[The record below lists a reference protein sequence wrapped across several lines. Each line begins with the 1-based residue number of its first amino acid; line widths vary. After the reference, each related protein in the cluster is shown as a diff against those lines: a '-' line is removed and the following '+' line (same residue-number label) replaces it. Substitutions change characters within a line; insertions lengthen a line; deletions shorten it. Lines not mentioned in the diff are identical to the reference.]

1 MNILFVTSYPLEYN
15 SSANI
20 RNWGLIEGLL
30 ANGHKISTLSPYPTD
45 RELFNGKL
53 LSDYFEKRYWVG
65 SMTQNQGDPR
75 DVLPPNKTKA
85 RIKSIAFKL
94 FNYLSVYDRRS
105 LLVSKINV
113 TIIDK
118 KFDVVISSSDPKS
131 SHLFAHKIIRK
142 SPSITK
148 TWIQYWGDPFSND
161 ISFKRLFGNYF
172 VEKEE
177 KKLIRLADKVIYVSP
192 FTANAIK
199 GKYPQYKNK
208 IHFLPIPYC
217 SSNSVDNNGSY
228 ELGLIG
234 YFGDYNSTNRNIMP
248 LYKSIRDLGYK
259 ANIIGNSDITL
270 EPTEL
275 INISNR
281 IPSDQLAGVIKKTHV
296 FVCVCNLHGTQ
307 IPGKVYHYVNSG
319 KPIVIVLD
327 GENKAGLIN
336 YFESFNRF
344 YICDNTVDSISS
356 CLKRVV
362 NDNKSFGIPDT
373 LNPVKIAEAFI
384 NI

>member
-45 RELFNGKL
+45 RELFNGNL

-65 SMTQNQGDPR
+65 SITDKQDDSH
-75 DVLPPNKTKA
+75 DVLPPNKIKA
-85 RIKSIAFKL
+85 RIKSLAFKL

-113 TIIDK
+113 TAIDK

-131 SHLFAHKIIRK
+131 AHLFALKIIRK
-142 SPSITK
+142 VPSITK

-172 VEKEE
+172 VNKEE
-177 KKLIRLADKVIYVSP
+177 KRLISLADKVIYVSP

-199 GKYPQYKNK
+199 GKYPQYERK
-208 IHFLPIPYC
+208 IHFLPIPYR
-217 SSNSVDNNGSY
+217 SSDSVDNDASY

-248 LYKSIRDLGYK
+248 LYKSIRDIGYK

-270 EPTEL
+270 EPTEF
-275 INISNR
+275 IKIGNR
-281 IPSDQLAGVIKKTHV
+281 IPSEQLMSVTKNTHV

-327 GENKAGLIN
+327 GENKAELVK
-336 YFESFNRF
+336 YFESFKRF
-344 YICDNTVDSISS
+344 YLCDNTVESISS
-356 CLKRVV
+356 CLKKVV
-362 NDNKSFGIPDT
+362 QENKTFGIPDA
-373 LNPVKIAEAFI
+373 LNPAKIAEAFV

>member
-1 MNILFVTSYPLEYN
+1 M
-15 SSANI
+15 
-20 RNWGLIEGLL
+20 
-30 ANGHKISTLSPYPTD
+30 
-45 RELFNGKL
+45 
-53 LSDYFEKRYWVG
+53 
-65 SMTQNQGDPR
+65 
-75 DVLPPNKTKA
+75 
-85 RIKSIAFKL
+85 
-94 FNYLSVYDRRS
+94 
-105 LLVSKINV
+105 

-270 EPTEL
+270 EPT
-275 INISNR
+275 N
-281 IPSDQLAGVIKKTHV
+281 
-296 FVCVCNLHGTQ
+296 
-307 IPGKVYHYVNSG
+307 
-319 KPIVIVLD
+319 
-327 GENKAGLIN
+327 
-336 YFESFNRF
+336 
-344 YICDNTVDSISS
+344 
-356 CLKRVV
+356 
-362 NDNKSFGIPDT
+362 
-373 LNPVKIAEAFI
+373 
-384 NI
+384 